1 MPGATLSLLIKR
13 VLILGSTGSIGEQ
26 ALDVVERS
34 DDLVVAG
41 LSAHGNWERL
51 AVQTRAHGPKTVALV
66 DPEAAARADAALDEV
81 TVLAGEEGVLG
92 LIAATQ
98 PDIVLNAVVGIA
110 GLGPTI
116 ATLSA
121 GIDLALAN
129 KESLV
134 AGGDLVMTL
143 AEATG
148 ARILPVDS
156 EHSALYQLIESQP
169 PGTVE
174 RLVLT
179 ASGGPFRGR
188 TDLAGVTRQ
197 EALAHPTW
205 EMGGRITIDSA
216 TLMNKGFEV
225 IEAHHLFGLA
235 YPLIEVVVHP
245 QSIVHALVQ
254 LSDGAHLA
262 HLGLPDMRVPIS
274 YALNHPDRPSAS
286 TPANLAQLG
295 TLSFEPPDDETFP
308 CLRLARE
315 AGGLGGNAPC
325 ALNAADEIA
334 VAAFLAG
341 KIAFNAI
348 PDVIAGVLER
358 TDVQPFAHFEEVFE
372 CDQRARV
379 AAREL
384 VEREAATA

>member
-1 MPGATLSLLIKR
+1 VVKR

-26 ALDVVERS
+26 ALEVIERS
-34 DDLVVAG
+34 DELVACG
-41 LSAHGNWERL
+41 LSASGNWRRL
-51 AVQTRAHGPKTVALV
+51 CEQARATSVGAVALAK
-66 DPEAAARADAALDEV
+66 PAAAARAAAELEGV
-81 TVLAGEEGVLG
+81 RVLAGEDGVRG

-98 PDIVLNAVVGIA
+98 PDIVLNAIVGTA

-121 GIDLALAN
+121 GTDLALAN

-134 AGGDLVMTL
+134 VGGELVTTL

-156 EHSALYQLIESQP
+156 EHSALHQLVSEQP
-169 PGTVE
+169 AGAVE

-188 TDLAGVTRQ
+188 ADLSGVTPA

-205 EMGGRITIDSA
+205 EMGGRITVDSA
-216 TLMNKGFEV
+216 TLMNKGLEV
-225 IEAHHLFGLA
+225 IEAHHLFGIA
-235 YPLIEVVVHP
+235 YPLIDVVVHP

-262 HLGLPDMRVPIS
+262 HLGPPDMRVPIS
-274 YALNHPDRPSAS
+274 YALHHPDRPPVAA
-286 TPANLAQLG
+286 PADLAALG
-295 TLSFEPPDDETFP
+295 ELTFEEPDARTFA

-315 AGGLGGNAPC
+315 AGTAGGSAPC
-325 ALNAADEIA
+325 VLNAADEVA
-334 VAAFLAG
+334 VEAFLAER
-341 KIAFNAI
+341 IPFTAI
-348 PDVIAGVLER
+348 PEVIAGALEE
-358 TDVQPFAHFEEVFE
+358 TDPQPFGHFEELFE
-372 CDQRARV
+372 CDTR
-379 AAREL
+379 AREL
-384 VEREAATA
+384 AGRLVEAVGARA